1 MPRAIKPPLTK
12 LDWIKAAFQALTR
25 DGESALKAEV
35 IARSLNTT
43 KGSFYWHFKDIPA
56 FRKEM
61 LRLWQSEATAAIIEI
76 VENSG
81 RLGADKLR
89 LLAKIVTTTNADN
102 DYGGLPAEPA
112 IRSWSLHDKM
122 ATRALKQVDAARIGY
137 VQKLFAEA
145 NYSEEIARHRA
156 EVFYSSFVGLQTLA
170 PYQPIKVAERLTD
183 VLNSLLD

>member
-1 MPRAIKPPLTK
+1 VTRIQKSPLTK
-12 LDWIKAAFQALTR
+12 LDWIKTAFQALTI
-25 DGESALKAEV
+25 DGEKALKAEA
-35 IARSLNTT
+35 IARTLKTT
-43 KGSFYWHFKDIPA
+43 KGSFYWHFKDISA

-61 LRLWQSEATAAIIEI
+61 LHLWQSEATTAIIDI
-76 VENSG
+76 VESVG
-81 RLGADKLR
+81 GSGADKLH
-89 LLAKIVTTTNADN
+89 LLAKIVTTMNAKN

-112 IRSWSLHDKM
+112 IRSWASHDKI
-122 ATRALKQVDAARIGY
+122 AARALKQVDAARIGY